1 MDRLFNEVA
10 KQIDWLRLARDFMRG
25 ALGSHGYTMPDGD
38 PVVDE
43 VAAANLIDVGQVR
56 ITVQQLLTSS
66 VIKDYAMA
74 RDFRIA
80 MNQICRAA
88 VERDDLLTETAARVV
103 DWLRGELRSVR
114 TLRSAMIF
122 ERINRYNA
130 RSMFASLGQWVRR
143 AGSAG
148 LLIVVDV
155 SRFASR
161 RPITGPDGTEMRRPS
176 LVAVMDTYEM
186 MRQCIDGTDEMYG
199 VAICF
204 LTGPEFVQDDKRG
217 MRAYSALEQRLTDDV
232 RDRRRSNPHAPE
244 RACTRHCRR
253 KRFNEQ
259 HQLATPWPRSSG
271 LPPALAQASACRCR
285 PAFDPGRAHHF
296 YRKLDIP
303 LASSRGPLHDPACD
317 QRGRRDCPPP
327 SAATHER

>member
-1 MDRLFNEVA
+1 VLVVQPEMASELARTLSAVADRDGLLTAYVDQTVHRVYYMDRLFNEVA
-10 KQIDWLRLARDFMRG
+10 KQIDWVRLARDFMRG
-25 ALGSHGYTMPDGD
+25 ALRSHGYAMPDGD

-43 VAAANLIDVGQVR
+43 VAAANSMDVGQVR
-56 ITVQQLLTSS
+56 ITVQQLLTNS
-66 VIKDYAMA
+66 VIKDYTMA
-74 RDFRIA
+74 RDFRVA

-88 VERDDLLTETAARVV
+88 VERDDLLNESAAHVV
-103 DWLRGELRSVR
+103 DWLRGDLRSVR

-143 AGSAG
+143 SRSAG

-161 RPITGPDGTEMRRPS
+161 RPIAGPDGTEIRPPS
-176 LVAVMDTYEM
+176 QAAVMDTYEM

-232 RDRRRSNPHAPE
+232 RDRRRSNPHAPMV
-244 RACTRHCRR
+244 R
-253 KRFNEQ
+253 
-259 HQLATPWPRSSG
+259 
-271 LPPALAQASACRCR
+271 
-285 PAFDPGRAHHF
+285 
-296 YRKLDIP
+296 I
-303 LASSRGPLHDPACD
+303 ASSW
-317 QRGRRDCPPP
+317 
-327 SAATHER
+327 T